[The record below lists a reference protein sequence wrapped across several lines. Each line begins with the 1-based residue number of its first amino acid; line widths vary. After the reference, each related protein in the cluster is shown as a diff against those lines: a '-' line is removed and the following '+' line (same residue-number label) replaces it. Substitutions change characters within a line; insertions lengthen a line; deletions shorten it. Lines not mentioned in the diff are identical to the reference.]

1 METKSKIIKLVVIT
15 TPEFFQGEAEL
26 INTLFKHG
34 LELLHVRKPS
44 ASEQQ
49 MEEYLSAIDGKYMSR
64 VALHD
69 HFELAQRFGVGGLHL
84 NSRNN
89 ALPSGWSG
97 RVSRSCHSFDEVLAV
112 KDALDYCFLSPI
124 FDSVSKIGYKMG
136 FSEAELR
143 QKRAEGVID
152 SKIFALSG
160 VTLDNVQVVESLGF
174 GGCAVLGYLWQYK
187 SDSKK
192 MTDVFVKLKDLCTFV
207 PG

>member
-1 METKSKIIKLVVIT
+1 METKSKSIKLVVIT
-15 TPEFFQGEAEL
+15 IPEFFPGEAEL
-26 INTLFKHG
+26 VNTLFEHG

-49 MEEYLSAIDGKYMSR
+49 MEEYLSTIDGKYMSR

-69 HFELAQRFGVGGLHL
+69 HFEMAQRFGVGGLHL

-97 RVSRSCHSFDEVLAV
+97 RGSRSCHSFDEVLAV

-143 QKRAEGVID
+143 HKRAEGVID

>member
-1 METKSKIIKLVVIT
+1 
-15 TPEFFQGEAEL
+15 
-26 INTLFKHG
+26 
-34 LELLHVRKPS
+34 
-44 ASEQQ
+44 

-69 HFELAQRFGVGGLHL
+69 HFEMAQRFGVGGLHL
-84 NSRNN
+84 NSRND

-136 FSEAELR
+136 FSESELR

>member
-1 METKSKIIKLVVIT
+1 METKSKSIKLVVIT
-15 TPEFFQGEAEL
+15 TPEFFPGEAEL
-26 INTLFKHG
+26 VNMLFEHG

-64 VALHD
+64 VTLHD

-97 RVSRSCHSFDEVLAV
+97 RVSRSCHSFQEILAE
-112 KDALDYCFLSPI
+112 KDVLDYCFLSPI

-143 QKRAEGVID
+143 QKKAEGVID

-192 MTDVFVKLKDLCTFV
+192 LTDVFVKLKDLCTFV